1 MISEIWNGEIL
12 RYGSSFPLWK
22 TLPSN
27 NPVAHNGICKHFC
40 WVVCGCFMHI
50 KMLHVFDHNFDFTL
64 VLFVVFY
71 CIVDRT
77 LGVRP
82 SESPAVSYR
91 TEFESQCTDRHP
103 QGHRSS
109 SPKSGGFT
117 NQQVIYTINQS
128 MYLMLHC
135 CTMQVCRKLVGK
147 KRIRSC
153 ILMFNLYV
161 NVYMISI
168 YM

>member
-1 MISEIWNGEIL
+1 
-12 RYGSSFPLWK
+12 
-22 TLPSN
+22 
-27 NPVAHNGICKHFC
+27 
-40 WVVCGCFMHI
+40 MHI

-71 CIVDRT
+71 CIVDCT
-77 LGVRP
+77 LGFGP

-135 CTMQVCRKLVGK
+135 CTMQVCRKLVEK

-153 ILMFNLYV
+153 ILMFNVCECIHDKYIHV
-161 NVYMISI
+161 V
-168 YM
+168 